1 MWYVC
6 SEQRVVGTKKLTRW
20 FGVRL
25 FPFMVGLWG
34 SSRTPLMLNIKENTL
49 KFHNKNLYHKLGV
62 SSRKELL
69 EIYKLIRNEVELRG
83 EAADVT
89 V

>member
-25 FPFMVGLWG
+25 FPFMV
-34 SSRTPLMLNIKENTL
+34 
-49 KFHNKNLYHKLGV
+49 
-62 SSRKELL
+62 
-69 EIYKLIRNEVELRG
+69 ELRG
-83 EAADVT
+83 VEPLSEDKSVQLSTSVAIVLGFPRRVRPIAGWRLR
-89 V
+89 